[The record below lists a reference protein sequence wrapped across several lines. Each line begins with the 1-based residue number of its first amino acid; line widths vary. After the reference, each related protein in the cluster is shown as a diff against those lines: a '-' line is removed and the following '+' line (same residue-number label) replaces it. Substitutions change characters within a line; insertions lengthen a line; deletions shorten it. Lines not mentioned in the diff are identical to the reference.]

1 MVCGRIRKIKDM
13 MVASTMAIFLFAALA
28 GCRVKL
34 DRGSV
39 EARAREIHSRILT
52 VDTHCDTAFNLLRKG
67 WRIGDR
73 HDPALRASGKID
85 LPRMA
90 EGGLDAEFFA
100 VFVGQGPRT
109 PAGNA
114 IAREEALVGLEAIHK
129 MGRDYPGLVGLAF
142 SPEDAFRLKKEG
154 RRAAFIGM
162 ENGYPVGRDL
172 ALLKTYYDLGV
183 RYLTLCHSRDNDI
196 CDSSTD
202 RNDPRDSGLSDFGR
216 QVVLEC
222 NRLGILVD
230 LSHASDG
237 SFADVINAS
246 RAPVIASHS
255 CCRAICDNPRNLG
268 DDMLRALAA
277 NGGVIQICFLSNYL
291 RKPRPNP
298 ERDQAMKELESKYG
312 NFREMKDEA
321 VREKARQEYESVIQ
335 KYPQDKADIKDIVD
349 HIDHAARIIGI
360 DYVGIGTDFDGGG
373 GVIGC
378 DDVSGM
384 IHVTEELIRRG
395 YSEKDIAKIWG
406 GNFMRVF
413 RKAIEVSGGLN
424 AALDGRV
431 K

>member
-1 MVCGRIRKIKDM
+1 MVRRNVKNIKN
-13 MVASTMAIFLFAALA
+13 VTAASFSIMFSIAALSS
-28 GCRVKL
+28 CRAKSDERDL
-34 DRGSV
+34 
-39 EARAREIHSRILT
+39 EALAREIHGRVLT
-52 VDTHCDTAFNLLRKG
+52 VDTHCDTVFNLLRKG
-67 WRIGDR
+67 WKIGDR
-73 HDPALRASGKID
+73 HDPALRGSGKID

-109 PAGNA
+109 PEGNVM
-114 IAREEALVGLEAIHK
+114 AREEALVGLEAIHK
-129 MGRDYPGLVGLAF
+129 MGRDYHRLVGLAF
-142 SPEDAFRLKKEG
+142 SPGDAYRLKKEG

-172 ALLKTYYDLGV
+172 ALLKTYYNRGV

-202 RNDPRDSGLSDFGR
+202 RDDLRDNGLSDFGR

-230 LSHASDG
+230 VSHASDR
-237 SFADVINAS
+237 SFADVVKAA
-246 RAPVIASHS
+246 RAPVMASHS
-255 CCRAICDNPRNLG
+255 CCRALCDNPRNLS

-277 NGGVIQICFLSNYL
+277 NGGVIQICFLSNYVK
-291 RKPRPNP
+291 KPRQDP

-312 NFREMKDEA
+312 KFREIKDEA
-321 VREKARQEYESVIQ
+321 VREKARPEYEAVMQ
-335 KYPQDKADIKDIVD
+335 KYPQDKANIKDLVD
-349 HIDHAARIIGI
+349 HIDHVSKVAGV
-360 DYVGIGTDFDGGG
+360 DHVGIGTDFDGGG

-406 GNFMRVF
+406 ENFMRVF
-413 RKAIEVSGGLN
+413 RKAIEVSNRLN
-424 AALDGRV
+424 A

>member
-1 MVCGRIRKIKDM
+1 MTGGLIKNIKSIIITST
-13 MVASTMAIFLFAALA
+13 VSTMALYLFGANA
-28 GCRVKL
+28 GCRVEL
-34 DRGSV
+34 DRRSV

-52 VDTHCDTAFNLLRKG
+52 VDTHCDTTSNLLKKD

-73 HDPALRASGKID
+73 HDPALRTSGKVD
-85 LPRMA
+85 LPRMV

-109 PAGNA
+109 PEGNA
-114 IAREEALVGLEAIHK
+114 MAKDRALAGLETIHT
-129 MGRDYPGLVGLAF
+129 MARDYPGLVGLAV
-142 SPEDAFRLKKEG
+142 SPEDAYRLKKEG

-172 ALLKTYYDLGV
+172 ALLKTFYDRGV
-183 RYLTLCHSRDNDI
+183 RYLTLCHSQDNDI

-202 RNDPRDSGLSDFGR
+202 RTDPQDNGLSDFGR

-230 LSHASDG
+230 LSHASDR
-237 SFADVINAS
+237 SFADVIKIS

-255 CCRAICDNPRNLG
+255 CCRAICDSPRNLS
-268 DDMLRALAA
+268 DDMLRTLRA
-277 NGGVIQICFLSNYL
+277 NGGVVQICFLSSYIK
-291 RKPRPNP
+291 KPRPNP
-298 ERDQAMKELESKYG
+298 ERDQAVKELELKYG
-312 NFREMKDEA
+312 NLWEIKDEA
-321 VREKARQEYESVIQ
+321 LREKARQEYESINR
-335 KYPQDKADIKDIVD
+335 KYPQDKADIKNLVD
-349 HIDHAARIIGI
+349 HIDHVVKTIGV
-360 DYVGIGTDFDGGG
+360 DYAGIGTDFDGGG

-413 RKAIEVSGGLN
+413 RTAIQVSSRLKAE
-424 AALDGRV
+424 
-431 K
+431 

>member
-1 MVCGRIRKIKDM
+1 MVRRNVKNIKN
-13 MVASTMAIFLFAALA
+13 VTAASVSIMFLIAALSS
-28 GCRVKL
+28 CRAKF
-34 DRGSV
+34 DERGL
-39 EARAREIHSRILT
+39 EARAREIHGRVLT
-52 VDTHCDTAFNLLRKG
+52 VDTHCDTAFNLLRKD
-67 WRIGDR
+67 WKIGDR
-73 HDPALRASGKID
+73 HDPALRESGKID
-85 LPRMA
+85 LPRMV

-109 PAGNA
+109 QEENA
-114 IAREEALVGLEAIHK
+114 KAKEKAFAVLEAIHK
-129 MGRDYPGLVGLAF
+129 MGRDYPGLIGLAF
-142 SPEDAFRLKKEG
+142 SPEDAYRLKKEG

-172 ALLKTYYDLGV
+172 SLLKTFYDQGV

-202 RNDPRDSGLSDFGR
+202 RLNSQDEGLSEFGR

-230 LSHASDG
+230 VSHASDR
-237 SFADVINAS
+237 SFADVVKAA
-246 RAPVIASHS
+246 RAPVMASHS
-255 CCRAICDNPRNLG
+255 CCRALCDNPRNLS

-277 NGGVIQICFLSNYL
+277 NGGVIQICFLSNYVK
-291 RKPRPNP
+291 KPRPDL
-298 ERDQAMKELESKYG
+298 ERDRAMKELDSKYG

-321 VREKARQEYESVIQ
+321 VREKTLQEYEAVMQ
-335 KYPQDKADIKDIVD
+335 KYPQDKANIRDLVD
-349 HIDHAARIIGI
+349 HIGHVSRVAGV

-378 DDVSGM
+378 DDISGM

-413 RKAIEVSGGLN
+413 RKAIEVSSRLN
-424 AALDGRV
+424 A

>member
-1 MVCGRIRKIKDM
+1 MAGRLSKHTKSIIII
-13 MVASTMAIFLFAALA
+13 STVSTIALYFLAANA
-28 GCRVKL
+28 GCRAEL

-52 VDTHCDTAFNLLRKG
+52 VDTHCDTASNLLRKD

-73 HDPALRASGKID
+73 HDPALRTSGKVD
-85 LPRMA
+85 LPRMV

-109 PAGNA
+109 PEGNA
-114 IAREEALVGLEAIHK
+114 IARDRALAGLETIHK
-129 MGRDYPGLVGLAF
+129 MGRDYPGLVGLAV
-142 SPEDAFRLKKEG
+142 SPEDAYHLKKEG

-172 ALLKTYYDLGV
+172 GLLKTYYDRGV
-183 RYLTLCHSRDNDI
+183 RYLTLCHSQDNDI

-202 RNDPRDSGLSDFGR
+202 RTDPQDNGLSDFGR
-216 QVVLEC
+216 QVVFEC

-230 LSHASDG
+230 LSHASDR
-237 SFADVINAS
+237 SFVDVIKVS

-255 CCRAICDNPRNLG
+255 CCRAICDSPRNLS
-268 DDMLRALAA
+268 DDMLRTLRA
-277 NGGVIQICFLSNYL
+277 NGGVVQICFLSSYIK
-291 RKPRPNP
+291 KPRPNP
-298 ERDQAMKELESKYG
+298 ERDQAVKELESKYG
-312 NFREMKDEA
+312 HFWEIKDEA
-321 VREKARQEYESVIQ
+321 VREKAHREYDLINQ
-335 KYPQDKADIKDIVD
+335 KYPQDKADIKNLVD
-349 HIDHAARIIGI
+349 HIDHVVKTVGVEYA
-360 DYVGIGTDFDGGG
+360 GIGTDFDGGG

-413 RKAIEVSGGLN
+413 RRAIEVSSRLK
-424 AALDGRV
+424 AE
-431 K
+431 

>member
-1 MVCGRIRKIKDM
+1 
-13 MVASTMAIFLFAALA
+13 
-28 GCRVKL
+28 
-34 DRGSV
+34 
-39 EARAREIHSRILT
+39 
-52 VDTHCDTAFNLLRKG
+52 
-67 WRIGDR
+67 
-73 HDPALRASGKID
+73 
-85 LPRMA
+85 
-90 EGGLDAEFFA
+90 
-100 VFVGQGPRT
+100 
-109 PAGNA
+109 
-114 IAREEALVGLEAIHK
+114 

-142 SPEDAFRLKKEG
+142 SPEDAYRLKKEG

-172 ALLKTYYDLGV
+172 ALLKTFYDRGV
-183 RYLTLCHSRDNDI
+183 RYLTLCHSQDNDI

-202 RNDPRDSGLSDFGR
+202 RDDPRDDGLSDFGR

-222 NRLGILVD
+222 NRLGILIDV
-230 LSHASDG
+230 SHASDG
-237 SFADVINAS
+237 SFADVIKAS

-255 CCRAICDNPRNLG
+255 CCRAICDNPRNLS

-277 NGGVIQICFLSNYL
+277 NGGVIQICFLSNYV

-298 ERDQAMKELESKYG
+298 ERDQARKELESKYG

-321 VREKARQEYESVIQ
+321 VREKARQEYEAVMQ
-335 KYPQDKADIKDIVD
+335 KYSQDKADVKDLVD
-349 HIDHAARIIGI
+349 HIDHVARVVGV

-384 IHVTEELIRRG
+384 FHVTEELVRRG

-413 RKAIEVSGGLN
+413 RKAIEVSGRLN
-424 AALDGRV
+424 A

>member
-1 MVCGRIRKIKDM
+1 MVCGRTGNIKGM
-13 MVASTMAIFLFAALA
+13 MVVSAMAILLFAALA

-39 EARAREIHSRILT
+39 EARAREIHSRVLT
-52 VDTHCDTAFNLLRKG
+52 VDTHCDTAFNLLRKD

-73 HDPALRASGKID
+73 HDPAIRASGKID

-109 PAGNA
+109 PEGNA

-183 RYLTLCHSRDNDI
+183 RYLTLCHSQDNDI

-202 RNDPRDSGLSDFGR
+202 RDDPRDNGLSDFGR

-230 LSHASDG
+230 VSHASDG
-237 SFADVINAS
+237 SFADIIKAG

-255 CCRAICDNPRNLG
+255 CCRAICDNPRNLS

-277 NGGVIQICFLSNYL
+277 NGGVIQICFLSNYIK
-291 RKPRPNP
+291 KPRPNP

-312 NFREMKDEA
+312 NFREIKDEA
-321 VREKARQEYESVIQ
+321 VHEKAREEYEAVMQ
-335 KYPQDKADIKDIVD
+335 KYPQDKANVKDLVD
-349 HIDHAARIIGI
+349 HIDHVARVVGA

-384 IHVTEELIRRG
+384 FHVTEEFIRRG

-413 RKAIEVSGGLN
+413 RKAIEVSGRLN
-424 AALDGRV
+424 A

>member
-1 MVCGRIRKIKDM
+1 MVCGRIRKIKGM
-13 MVASTMAIFLFAALA
+13 MVVSATAIFIFVSLA

-39 EARAREIHSRILT
+39 EDRAREIHGRILT
-52 VDTHCDTAFNLLRKG
+52 VDTHCDATFNLLRKG

-73 HDPALRASGKID
+73 HDPALRGSGKVD
-85 LPRMA
+85 LPRMV

-114 IAREEALVGLEAIHK
+114 RAREEALAGLEAVHK
-129 MGRDYPGLVGLAF
+129 MGRDYPELVGIAF
-142 SPEDAFRLKKEG
+142 SPEDAYRLKKEG

-162 ENGYPVGRDL
+162 ENGYPVGQDL
-172 ALLKTYYDLGV
+172 ALLKTYYDRGV
-183 RYLTLCHSRDNDI
+183 RYLTLCHSQDNDI

-202 RNDPRDSGLSDFGR
+202 RHDPLDNGLSDFGR

-230 LSHASDG
+230 VSHASDG
-237 SFADVINAS
+237 SFADVIKAS
-246 RAPVIASHS
+246 RAPIIASHS
-255 CCRAICDNPRNLG
+255 CCRAICDSPRNLS
-268 DDMLRALAA
+268 DDMLRALAS
-277 NGGVIQICFLSNYL
+277 NGGVIQICFLSSYI

-298 ERDQAMKELESKYG
+298 ERDQALKEFESKYG
-312 NFREMKDEA
+312 NFREMADET
-321 VREKARQEYESVIQ
+321 VREKARQEYDSIIQ
-335 KYPQDKADIKDIVD
+335 KYPQDKADIKALVD
-349 HIDHAARIIGI
+349 HIDHAAGTIGV
-360 DYVGIGTDFDGGG
+360 DHVGIGTDFDGGG

-378 DDVSGM
+378 EDVSGM
-384 IHVTEELIRRG
+384 IHVTEEFIRRG
-395 YSEKDIAKIWG
+395 YSEKDIEKIWG

-413 RKAIEVSGGLN
+413 RKAIEISGRLN
-424 AALDGRV
+424 A